1 MIPLASPT
9 GPLFSSEFLFLP
21 SDPALDSDFS
31 FHDGSAEL
39 GSAMH
44 LGCVLLPSWALTRL
58 GRRTLGSQVPGRDRI
73 SSTDREFS
81 ICKEGRV
88 GLFLTDKLKGKNGGY
103 TSAETYLG
111 R

>member
-1 MIPLASPT
+1 MIPLASPM

-21 SDPALDSDFS
+21 SDPALDSDFFS
-31 FHDGSAEL
+31 GSADL

-44 LGCVLLPSWALTRL
+44 LGCVLLPSWALRRL
-58 GRRTLGSQVPGRDRI
+58 GREEHTGSQVPGRDRI
-73 SSTDREFS
+73 RSTDREFS

-88 GLFLTDKLKGKNGGY
+88 GIFLTDKLKGKNGGY